1 MKTWIKINLG
11 RITLILATLALIIA
25 TTGLIL
31 GAKSNSKT
39 NELNYYLDYDYEA
52 HWGAPIWAEKV
63 SNYHK
68 IKLYFGIKPSK
79 QDDIKWNGIY
89 PDGYFDK

>member
-11 RITLILATLALIIA
+11 RITLILATVALIIA

-39 NELNYYLDYDYEA
+39 KTNELVKKSGQL
-52 HWGAPIWAEKV
+52 K
-63 SNYHK
+63 
-68 IKLYFGIKPSK
+68 
-79 QDDIKWNGIY
+79 
-89 PDGYFDK
+89 